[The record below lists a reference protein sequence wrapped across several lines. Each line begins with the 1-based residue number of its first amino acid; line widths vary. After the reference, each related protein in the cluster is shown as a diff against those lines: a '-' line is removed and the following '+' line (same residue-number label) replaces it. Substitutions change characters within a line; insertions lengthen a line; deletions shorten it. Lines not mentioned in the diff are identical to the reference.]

1 MIFPLYRVLLLVYP
15 LASLKYKIRVNVPKG
30 FTMITLKALH
40 TNIVRLI
47 VTRHDS
53 WQRLI
58 THRQPQLIYFFYN
71 QKLLLN
77 FFHCYLL
84 TKRYGIFF
92 TADLQFLVLF
102 SSFFFL
108 SPRNFL
114 SFQLSK
120 CGYAFSP
127 IFSPVIWLLF
137 TIPQITQLW

>member
-77 FFHCYLL
+77 FFPLL
-84 TKRYGIFF
+84 SFNEALWHFFYCRFTVSCVIF
-92 TADLQFLVLF
+92 LI
-102 SSFFFL
+102 FFL